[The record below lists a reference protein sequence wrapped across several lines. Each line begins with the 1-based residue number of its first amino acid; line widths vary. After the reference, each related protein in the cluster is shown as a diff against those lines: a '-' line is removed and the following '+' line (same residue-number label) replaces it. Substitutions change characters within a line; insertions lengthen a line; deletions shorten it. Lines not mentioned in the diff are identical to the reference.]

1 MPNYELESG
10 YPYMINVTE
19 GVDAYIAGGLPDDPV
34 FELITT
40 TTTNLNFLMV
50 PLSMS
55 DLAMAGDL
63 GDDIG
68 VCDVVND
75 WNNVDQAWISAVYVP
90 GSGWMPNYAI
100 DIALPLMVNVTE
112 DTTWP
117 APESAVKN
125 VNKTIKIEKR
135 R

>member
-1 MPNYELESG
+1 
-10 YPYMINVTE
+10 
-19 GVDAYIAGGLPDDPV
+19 
-34 FELITT
+34 
-40 TTTNLNFLMV
+40 LNFLMV

-75 WNNVDQAWISAVYVP
+75 WNNVGQGWISASYMF
-90 GSGWMPNYAI
+90 GSWQGDYPI
-100 DIALPLMVNVTE
+100 DIAKPLMVNVTE

-125 VNKTIKIEKR
+125 VNKIIKIEKR